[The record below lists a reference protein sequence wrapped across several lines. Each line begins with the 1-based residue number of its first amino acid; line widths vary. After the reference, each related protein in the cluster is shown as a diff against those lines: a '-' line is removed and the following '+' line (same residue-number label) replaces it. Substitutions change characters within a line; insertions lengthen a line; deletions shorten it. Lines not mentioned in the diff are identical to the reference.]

1 MKEYSFLI
9 CLAVFCLMAIAILL
23 ICGFDN
29 IISLKLKR
37 RKIKKKK
44 VYQMSIKH
52 GTALS
57 KLSHLNGKRKL
68 LIEQVHM
75 PLSTYYLLT
84 GLGVATGA
92 AVGKVFFH
100 ETMFAVIIAVLG
112 AFAPLLYLNL
122 KQTTTKSSRMEKLQ
136 SSMMIISNSYIV
148 TEDFLR
154 SVQDN
159 INILEYPTPFRD
171 FLTYVSYID
180 SNIKTGLRRME
191 NQVDNIYF
199 SQWID
204 VLIMAQDDRNLK
216 YVTMS
221 VMDAMND
228 VQQAQLEADT
238 AMFSVWREYLT
249 VLTLIFSAPLIF
261 RILMA
266 PAYQILVSTVVGKG
280 LLVLLLVAVVY
291 SLIKAAHLNKPL
303 LM

>member
-1 MKEYSFLI
+1 MKDNSLLI
-9 CLAVFCLMAIAILL
+9 CVAVFLLLATAILL
-23 ICGFDN
+23 ICGVGKS
-29 IISLKLKR
+29 ISLGLKQ
-37 RKIKKKK
+37 RKAKQEK
-44 VYQMSIKH
+44 VAEMKVRK
-52 GTALS
+52 GTFLS
-57 KLSHLNGKRKL
+57 MLSHLNGKRKL
-68 LIEQVHM
+68 LIAQVQM
-75 PLSTYYLLT
+75 PLQTYYLLT
-84 GLGVATGA
+84 GLCIVTGA
-92 AVGKVFFH
+92 AVGKVFFQ
-100 ETMFAVIIAVLG
+100 ETLFAVITAVLG
-112 AFAPLLYLNL
+112 AFAPLLYLNI
-122 KQTTTKSSRMEKLQ
+122 KQTMTKSARIEKLK
-136 SSMMIISNSYIV
+136 SSMMILSSSYIV
-148 TEDFLR
+148 TEDFLK

-159 INILEYPTPFRD
+159 INLLEYPTPFRD

-191 NQVDNIYF
+191 NQVDNVYF

-249 VLTLIFSAPLIF
+249 VLALIFSAPLIF

-266 PAYQILVSTVVGKG
+266 PAYQILVSTVLGKV
-280 LLVLLLVAVVY
+280 LLMLLLVAVVY
-291 SLIKAAHLNKPL
+291 SLIKAARLNKPL

>member
-1 MKEYSFLI
+1 
-9 CLAVFCLMAIAILL
+9 
-23 ICGFDN
+23 
-29 IISLKLKR
+29 
-37 RKIKKKK
+37 
-44 VYQMSIKH
+44 
-52 GTALS
+52 
-57 KLSHLNGKRKL
+57 
-68 LIEQVHM
+68 
-75 PLSTYYLLT
+75 
-84 GLGVATGA
+84 
-92 AVGKVFFH
+92 
-100 ETMFAVIIAVLG
+100 
-112 AFAPLLYLNL
+112 
-122 KQTTTKSSRMEKLQ
+122 
-136 SSMMIISNSYIV
+136 
-148 TEDFLR
+148 
-154 SVQDN
+154 
-159 INILEYPTPFRD
+159 
-171 FLTYVSYID
+171 
-180 SNIKTGLRRME
+180 ME